1 MSDKKKK
8 DDKKEKASHKNKE
21 KNEGETK
28 DIYFMILYP
37 RKEQE
42 KPEEF
47 VFSENNINPQNIYT
61 NEIKNDNG
69 TYSYQKVFK
78 FNGKEKKYSPEYEIG
93 KDNYIIKFEAKEN
106 PFIYD
111 VELKKR
117 NKILKNIAKANIEQ
131 KIDYHKKLDIFL
143 EALKSKNEEDK
154 KQTLYKDT
162 IDTFGKKKDLDF

>member
-69 TYSYQKVFK
+69 YFYQKVFK
-78 FNGKEKKYSPEYEIG
+78 FNGKEKKYSPEFDIG
-93 KDNYIIKFEAKEN
+93 KDNYIITFDAKEN
-106 PFIYD
+106 SFIYN
-111 VELKKR
+111 VELKKG
-117 NKILKNIAKANIEQ
+117 NKILKKIAKANIDP
-131 KIDYHKKLDIFL
+131 KIDYRKKLDIFL
-143 EALKSKNEEDK
+143 EALKSNKEEDK
-154 KQTLYKDT
+154 KDTLYKDT
-162 IDTFGKKKDLDF
+162 IDIFGKKKVLDF